1 MRKKDL
7 DEARDILKVSE
18 HFEKN
23 AVPYDP
29 RMQMEESLS
38 AFLTHRLDKLNE
50 DQEFEKE
57 IKAVLSSKI
66 SEAKFGELMQLLN
79 IIQSNN
85 NFGVQNI
92 LSPFIPRVGDR
103 VPLLDDPQRK
113 EKEQSAEQ
121 KIGDS
126 QGKELLEAFQELS
139 NVLGK
144 AKKEAT
150 EEE

>member
-1 MRKKDL
+1 MKKKDL
-7 DEARDILKVSE
+7 DEARSILKVSE
-18 HFEKN
+18 SFERN

-29 RMQMEESLS
+29 RAEMEQSLS

-92 LSPFIPRVGDR
+92 LSPFIPRVGER

-113 EKEQSAEQ
+113 EKEVSTEQ
-121 KIGDS
+121 AIGDE
-126 QGKELLEAFQELS
+126 QNKDLLEAFHQLS
-139 NVLGK
+139 NMLDK
-144 AKKEAT
+144 AKKNQEP
-150 EEE
+150 EE